1 MENKS
6 KELTFGDLIHIIF
19 KRKILL
25 AVITLII
32 TILGTLFLEIVYNQN
47 QSYYT
52 TSFTLNYPGVE
63 NLTLPD
69 GSSLKYA
76 DFISSSSLE
85 KVKNS
90 KEEYKNIDTQNITL
104 KNDISI
110 SWQVVSNSANKKD
123 TVYTIKVKAK
133 YFNDKDLAKSF
144 LQDLATLPI
153 NNIKD
158 MVKSTNH
165 REFLNALKEL
175 ELYDEQVKYLEEQKK
190 YLLETYS
197 STITS
202 LQNLSINV
210 SSLSMQKQLLE
221 NDTSID
227 VLKSELDSKGYAPKT
242 DSAKLSYRSK
252 INALTAKKIS
262 NDKVI
267 EAIRTELENPAYNG
281 KQFDLS
287 KLIELI
293 EENTVITEEINSL
306 NVKLEYA
313 SSTDTVESEE
323 LKTFKSNLTNV
334 KDKFD
339 NYTLKFENAVFSI
352 YDNLSSTTFE
362 TSAIIEETG
371 SISIIISGA
380 ISFIL
385 GFIVASGTILI
396 IDFAKKKREEK

>member
-6 KELTFGDLIHIIF
+6 KELTFGDLIQIIF

-25 AVITLII
+25 LSITLII
-32 TILGTLFLEIVYNQN
+32 TILGTLFLEIFYNQN

-76 DFISSSSLE
+76 DFISLNSLE

-90 KEEYKNIDTQNITL
+90 KEDYKNVDTKNITL
-104 KNDISI
+104 NNDISI

-133 YFNDKDLAKSF
+133 YFNDKELAKGF

-153 NNIKD
+153 ENIKD

-165 REFLNALKEL
+165 REFLNALKDL
-175 ELYDEQVKYLEEQKK
+175 ELYDEQVNYLDEQKN
-190 YLLETYS
+190 YLIETYIN
-197 STITS
+197 TITS

-210 SSLSMQKQLLE
+210 SSLTMQKQILE
-221 NDTSID
+221 NDNSIE
-227 VLKSELDSKGYAPKT
+227 VLKSELDSKGYAPRT
-242 DSAKLSYRSK
+242 ESAKLSYKSK
-252 INALTAKKIS
+252 INALTAKKNS

-267 EAIRTELENPAYNG
+267 EAIRTELENPAYDG

-293 EENTVITEEINSL
+293 EENAVITEEINSL

-313 SSTDTVESEE
+313 SVTDTTKSEE
-323 LKTFKSNLTNV
+323 LKTFKSNLTSV
-334 KDKFD
+334 KDKFE

-352 YDNLSSTTFE
+352 YDNLSTTTFE

-371 SISIIISGA
+371 SISLVISGA
-380 ISFIL
+380 ISFVL
-385 GFIVASGTILI
+385 GFIVASATALI
-396 IDFAKKKREEK
+396 VEFVKKKREK

>member
-6 KELTFGDLIHIIF
+6 RELTFGDLIQIIF

-32 TILGTLFLEIVYNQN
+32 TILGTLFLEIFYNQN
-47 QSYYT
+47 QSYYS

-110 SWQVVSNSANKKD
+110 SWQVVLNSANKKD

-133 YFNDKDLAKSF
+133 YFNDKDLAKCF
-144 LQDLATLPI
+144 LQDLAILPI
-153 NNIKD
+153 NNIKG

-175 ELYDEQVKYLEEQKK
+175 ELYDEQVNYLEEQKK
-190 YLLETYS
+190 YLIETYS

-202 LQNLSINV
+202 LQSLSINT
-210 SSLSMQKQLLE
+210 SSLSTQKQILE
-221 NDTSID
+221 NDTSIE

-242 DSAKLSYRSK
+242 DSAKLYYTSK
-252 INALTAKKIS
+252 INALTAKKTS
-262 NDKVI
+262 NNNI
-267 EAIRTELENPAYNG
+267 INAITTELAKDAYQG

-287 KLIELI
+287 TLISLI
-293 EENTVITEEINSL
+293 EENAVISEEINSL

-323 LKTFKSNLTNV
+323 LKTFKSNLTSV

-339 NYTLKFENAVFSI
+339 DYTLKFENAIFSI

-371 SISIIISGA
+371 SISIVISGA
-380 ISFIL
+380 MSFVFGFVVAAIL
-385 GFIVASGTILI
+385 ILI
-396 IDFAKKKREEK
+396 INKFSNKQSN